1 VSGASVLMENMKIHS
16 VVASAVFLTLGKA
29 AIALTAEQRWTEVTE
44 MADLMVNVAAF
55 AWLILSVMFL
65 RGLRKWDKKFS
76 DLYEDLRREIENEF
90 NSGD

>member
-1 VSGASVLMENMKIHS
+1 
-16 VVASAVFLTLGKA
+16 
-29 AIALTAEQRWTEVTE
+29 